1 MPKNKILF
9 FLILSIYSF
18 AQETTIN
25 NKLIV
30 GANQT
35 EKYIYKLNK
44 KSIGIVANQTSVIFS
59 EDGSYTH
66 LVDSLHKL
74 KLNIKR
80 VFAPEHGFR
89 GEADAGEHVK
99 NGIDNKTGLSIISLY
114 GKNKK
119 PSINYLKDIDIMVF
133 DIQDVGVRFY
143 TYISTLHYIMEACA
157 ENNIPLIILDRPN
170 PNGDYIDGPILDLK
184 HKSFVGMHPVPIVH
198 GMTIGEYGK
207 MINGESWL
215 ADGLQCDL
223 SVIKITN
230 YSHSRVYEP
239 PIPPSPNLPN
249 YKSIRLYPSL
259 CLFEG
264 TSVSVGRGTD
274 NQFQIYGSPN
284 LNPTVYKYQFK
295 PLPNRGAKYP
305 KHQNKLCYG
314 ENLENSKINKGI
326 QLNFIL
332 KAYENSKNKSHFFND
347 FFIKLS
353 GDLTLID
360 DIKIGFKELDIK
372 KKWSEAIK
380 TYDKMRQPY
389 MLYPFLRY
397 FWIYNQNFIII

>member
-18 AQETTIN
+18 AQQSAIN
-25 NKLIV
+25 KALVV

-35 EKYIYKLNK
+35 EKYVYKLNN
-44 KSIGIVANQTSVIFS
+44 KSIGIVANQTSVILN
-59 EDGSYTH
+59 EDGSYSH
-66 LVDSLHKL
+66 LIDSLLKL
-74 KLNIKR
+74 KINIKR

-89 GEADAGEHVK
+89 GDADAGEYVK
-99 NGIDNKTGLSIISLY
+99 NGSDKKTGLPIISLY

-119 PSINYLKDIDIMVF
+119 PALNYLKDIDIMIF

-157 ENNIPLIILDRPN
+157 EQKIPLIILDRPN
-170 PNGDYIDGPILDLK
+170 PNGDYIDGPVLDMK
-184 HKSFVGMHPVPIVH
+184 YKSFVGMHPVPIVH
-198 GMTIGEYGK
+198 GMTVGEYAK

-215 ADGLQCDL
+215 SDELHCDL
-223 SVIKITN
+223 TVIKVTN
-230 YSHSRVYEP
+230 YSHSTVYEP

-264 TSVSVGRGTD
+264 TSISVGRGTD
-274 NQFQIYGSPN
+274 DQFQVYGSPE
-284 LNPTVYKYQFK
+284 LNPMIYKYQFK
-295 PLPNRGAKYP
+295 PLPNKGAKFP
-305 KHQNKLCYG
+305 KHQNKLCFG
-314 ENLENSKINKGI
+314 ENLKNSKINKGI

-332 KAYENSKNKSHFFND
+332 KAYENSKNKSQFFND

-353 GDLTLID
+353 GDNTLMNN
-360 DIKIGFKELDIK
+360 IKIGFKELDIK
-372 KKWSEAIK
+372 KKWSKTIK
-380 TYDKMRQPY
+380 SYSKMRQTY
-389 MLYPFLRY
+389 LLYPL
-397 FWIYNQNFIII
+397 

>member
-18 AQETTIN
+18 AQQSAIN
-25 NKLIV
+25 KALVV

-35 EKYIYKLNK
+35 EKYVYKLNN
-44 KSIGIVANQTSVIFS
+44 KSIGIVANQTSVIFNDNGGYS
-59 EDGSYTH
+59 H
-66 LVDSLHKL
+66 LVDSLYKL
-74 KLNIKR
+74 KVNIKR

-89 GEADAGEHVK
+89 GDADAGEYVN
-99 NGIDNKTGLSIISLY
+99 NGSDKKTGLPIISLY

-119 PSINYLKDIDIMVF
+119 PAVNYLKDIDIMIF

-143 TYISTLHYIMEACA
+143 TYISSLHYIMEACA
-157 ENNIPLIILDRPN
+157 EQKIQLIILDRPN
-170 PNGDYIDGPILDLK
+170 PNGDYIDGPVLDLK
-184 HKSFVGMHPVPIVH
+184 YKSFVGMHPVPIVH
-198 GMTIGEYGK
+198 GMTVGEYAK
-207 MINGESWL
+207 MINGELWL
-215 ADGLQCDL
+215 SDELHCDL
-223 SVIKITN
+223 TVIKVTN
-230 YSHSRVYEP
+230 YSHSTIYEP

-264 TSVSVGRGTD
+264 TSISVGRGTD
-274 NQFQIYGSPN
+274 DQFQVYGSPE
-284 LNPTVYKYQFK
+284 LNPMIYKYQFK
-295 PLPNRGAKYP
+295 PLPNKGAKYP
-305 KHQNKLCYG
+305 KYQNKLCFG
-314 ENLENSKINKGI
+314 ENLKNSKINKGI

-332 KAYENSKNKSHFFND
+332 KAYENSKNKSQFFND

-353 GDLTLID
+353 GNHILMN

-380 TYDKMRQPY
+380 SYNKMRQSY
-389 MLYPFLRY
+389 LLYPL
-397 FWIYNQNFIII
+397 

>member
-18 AQETTIN
+18 AQQSAIN
-25 NKLIV
+25 KALVV

-35 EKYIYKLNK
+35 EKYVYKLNN
-44 KSIGIVANQTSVIFS
+44 KSIGIVANQTSVILN
-59 EDGSYTH
+59 EDGSYSH
-66 LVDSLHKL
+66 LIDSLLKL
-74 KLNIKR
+74 KINIKR

-89 GEADAGEHVK
+89 GDADAGEYVK
-99 NGIDNKTGLSIISLY
+99 NGSDKKTGLPIISLY

-119 PSINYLKDIDIMVF
+119 PALNYLKDIDIMIF

-157 ENNIPLIILDRPN
+157 EQKIPLIILDRPN
-170 PNGDYIDGPILDLK
+170 PNGDYIDGPVLDMK
-184 HKSFVGMHPVPIVH
+184 YKSFVGMHPVPIVH
-198 GMTIGEYGK
+198 GMTVGEYAK

-215 ADGLQCDL
+215 SDELHCDL
-223 SVIKITN
+223 TVIKVTN
-230 YSHSRVYEP
+230 YSHSTVYEP

-264 TSVSVGRGTD
+264 TSISVGRGTD
-274 NQFQIYGSPN
+274 DQFQVYGSPE
-284 LNPTVYKYQFK
+284 LNPIIYKYQFK
-295 PLPNRGAKYP
+295 PLPNKGAKFP
-305 KHQNKLCYG
+305 KHQNKLCFG
-314 ENLENSKINKGI
+314 ENLKNSKINKGI

-332 KAYENSKNKSHFFND
+332 KAYENSKNKSQFFND

-353 GDLTLID
+353 GDNTLINN
-360 DIKIGFKELDIK
+360 IKIGFKELDIK
-372 KKWSEAIK
+372 KKWSKTIK
-380 TYDKMRQPY
+380 SYSKMRQFY
-389 MLYPFLRY
+389 LLYPL
-397 FWIYNQNFIII
+397 

>member
-18 AQETTIN
+18 AQETAIN
-25 NKLIV
+25 KALVV

-44 KSIGIVANQTSVIFS
+44 KSIGIVANQTSVMFN

-89 GEADAGEHVK
+89 GDADAGEHVR
-99 NGIDNKTGLSIISLY
+99 NGFDNRTGLSIISLY

-119 PSINYLKDIDIMVF
+119 PSLNYLKDIDIMVF

-157 ENNIPLIILDRPN
+157 ENKIPLIILDRPN
-170 PNGDYIDGPILDLK
+170 PNGDYVDGPVLDLK
-184 HKSFVGMHPVPIVH
+184 YKSFVGMHPIPIVH
-198 GMTIGEYGK
+198 GMTIGEYAK

-215 ADGLQCDL
+215 SGKLKCDL

-230 YSHSRVYEP
+230 YSHSTVYEP

-264 TSVSVGRGTD
+264 TSISVGRGTD
-274 NQFQIYGSPN
+274 NQFQIYGSPE
-284 LNPTVYKYQFK
+284 LNPMIYNYQFK
-295 PLPNRGAKYP
+295 PLPNRGAKNP

-314 ENLENSKINKGI
+314 ENLKNSKIKKGI

-332 KAYENSKNKSHFFND
+332 RAYENSKNKSQFFND
-347 FFIKLS
+347 FFFKLS
-353 GDLTLID
+353 GNQTLID
-360 DIKIGFKELDIK
+360 DIKIGFKEIDIK
-372 KKWSEAIK
+372 NKWSEAIK
-380 TYDKMRQPY
+380 SYNKMRQPY
-389 MLYPFLRY
+389 LLYPF
-397 FWIYNQNFIII
+397 

>member
-18 AQETTIN
+18 AQQSAIN
-25 NKLIV
+25 KALVV

-35 EKYIYKLNK
+35 EKYVYKLNN
-44 KSIGIVANQTSVIFS
+44 KSIGIVANQTSVILN
-59 EDGSYTH
+59 EDGSYSH
-66 LVDSLHKL
+66 LIDSLLKL
-74 KLNIKR
+74 KINIKR

-89 GEADAGEHVK
+89 GDADAGEYVK
-99 NGIDNKTGLSIISLY
+99 NGSDKKTGLPIISLY

-119 PSINYLKDIDIMVF
+119 PALNYLKDIDIMIF

-157 ENNIPLIILDRPN
+157 ELKIPLIILDRPN
-170 PNGDYIDGPILDLK
+170 PNGDYIDGPVLDMK
-184 HKSFVGMHPVPIVH
+184 YKSFVGMHPVPIVH
-198 GMTIGEYGK
+198 GMTVGEYAK

-215 ADGLQCDL
+215 SDELHCDL
-223 SVIKITN
+223 TVIKVTN
-230 YSHSRVYEP
+230 YSHSTVYEP

-264 TSVSVGRGTD
+264 TSISVGRGTD
-274 NQFQIYGSPN
+274 DQFQVYGSPE
-284 LNPTVYKYQFK
+284 LNPMIYKYQFK
-295 PLPNRGAKYP
+295 PLPNKGAKFP
-305 KHQNKLCYG
+305 KHQNKLCFG
-314 ENLENSKINKGI
+314 ENLKNSKINKGI

-332 KAYENSKNKSHFFND
+332 KAYENSKNKSQFFND

-353 GDLTLID
+353 GDNTLMNN
-360 DIKIGFKELDIK
+360 IKIGFKELDIK
-372 KKWSEAIK
+372 KKWSKTIK
-380 TYDKMRQPY
+380 SYSKMRQFY
-389 MLYPFLRY
+389 LLYPL
-397 FWIYNQNFIII
+397 

>member
-18 AQETTIN
+18 AQQSAIN
-25 NKLIV
+25 KALVV

-35 EKYIYKLNK
+35 EKYVYKLNN
-44 KSIGIVANQTSVIFS
+44 KSIGIVANQTSVILN
-59 EDGSYTH
+59 EDGSYSH
-66 LVDSLHKL
+66 LIDSLLKL
-74 KLNIKR
+74 KINIKR

-89 GEADAGEHVK
+89 GDADAGEYVK
-99 NGIDNKTGLSIISLY
+99 NGSDKKTGLPIISLY

-119 PSINYLKDIDIMVF
+119 PALNYLKDIDIMIF

-157 ENNIPLIILDRPN
+157 EQKIPLIILDRPN
-170 PNGDYIDGPILDLK
+170 PNGDYIDGPVLDMK
-184 HKSFVGMHPVPIVH
+184 YKSFVGMHPVPIVH
-198 GMTIGEYGK
+198 GMTVGEYAK

-215 ADGLQCDL
+215 SDELHCDL
-223 SVIKITN
+223 TVIKVTN
-230 YSHSRVYEP
+230 YSHSTVYEP

-264 TSVSVGRGTD
+264 TSISVGRGTD
-274 NQFQIYGSPN
+274 DQFQVYGSPE
-284 LNPTVYKYQFK
+284 LNPMIYKYQFK
-295 PLPNRGAKYP
+295 PLPNKGAKFP
-305 KHQNKLCYG
+305 KYQNKLCFG
-314 ENLENSKINKGI
+314 ENLKNSKINKGI

-332 KAYENSKNKSHFFND
+332 KAYENSKNKSQFFND

-353 GDLTLID
+353 GDNTLMNN
-360 DIKIGFKELDIK
+360 IKIGFKELDIK
-372 KKWSEAIK
+372 KKWSKTIK
-380 TYDKMRQPY
+380 SYSKMRQFY
-389 MLYPFLRY
+389 LLYPL
-397 FWIYNQNFIII
+397 

>member
-18 AQETTIN
+18 AQQSAIN
-25 NKLIV
+25 KALVV

-35 EKYIYKLNK
+35 EKYVYKLNN
-44 KSIGIVANQTSVIFS
+44 KSIGIVANQTSVILN
-59 EDGSYTH
+59 EDGSYSH
-66 LVDSLHKL
+66 LIDSLLKL
-74 KLNIKR
+74 KINIKR

-89 GEADAGEHVK
+89 GDADAGEYVK
-99 NGIDNKTGLSIISLY
+99 NGSDKKTGLPIISLY

-119 PSINYLKDIDIMVF
+119 PALNYLKDIDIMIF

-157 ENNIPLIILDRPN
+157 ELKIPLIILDRPN
-170 PNGDYIDGPILDLK
+170 PNGDYIDGPVLDMK
-184 HKSFVGMHPVPIVH
+184 YKSFVGMHPVPIVH
-198 GMTIGEYGK
+198 GMTVGEYAK

-215 ADGLQCDL
+215 SDELHCDL
-223 SVIKITN
+223 TVIKVTN
-230 YSHSRVYEP
+230 YSHSTVYEP

-264 TSVSVGRGTD
+264 TSISVGRGTD
-274 NQFQIYGSPN
+274 DQFQVYGSPE
-284 LNPTVYKYQFK
+284 LNPMIYKYQFK
-295 PLPNRGAKYP
+295 PLPNKGAKFP
-305 KHQNKLCYG
+305 KYQNKLCFG
-314 ENLENSKINKGI
+314 ENLKNSKINKGI

-332 KAYENSKNKSHFFND
+332 KAYENSKNKSQFFND

-353 GDLTLID
+353 GDNTLINN
-360 DIKIGFKELDIK
+360 IKIGFKELDIK
-372 KKWSEAIK
+372 KKWSKTIK
-380 TYDKMRQPY
+380 SYSKMRQFY
-389 MLYPFLRY
+389 LLYPL
-397 FWIYNQNFIII
+397 

>member
-18 AQETTIN
+18 AQETIVN
-25 NKLIV
+25 KKLIV

-66 LVDSLHKL
+66 LVDSLYKL

-119 PSINYLKDIDIMVF
+119 PSMNYLKDIDIMVF

-230 YSHSRVYEP
+230 YTHSRVYEP

-264 TSVSVGRGTD
+264 TSISVGRGTN
-274 NQFQIYGSPN
+274 NQFQIYGSPD
-284 LNPTVYKYQFK
+284 LSPTVYNYQFK

-332 KAYENSKNKSHFFND
+332 KAYENSKNRSHFFND

-380 TYDKMRQPY
+380 KYDKMRQPY
-389 MLYPFLRY
+389 MLYPY
-397 FWIYNQNFIII
+397 

>member
-18 AQETTIN
+18 AQQSAIN
-25 NKLIV
+25 KALVV

-35 EKYIYKLNK
+35 EKYVYKLNN
-44 KSIGIVANQTSVIFS
+44 KSIGIVANQTSVILN
-59 EDGSYTH
+59 EDGSYSH
-66 LVDSLHKL
+66 LIDSLLKL
-74 KLNIKR
+74 KINIKR

-89 GEADAGEHVK
+89 GDADAGEYVK
-99 NGIDNKTGLSIISLY
+99 NGSDKKTGLPIISLY

-119 PSINYLKDIDIMVF
+119 PALNYLKDIDIMIF

-157 ENNIPLIILDRPN
+157 EQKIPLIILDRPN
-170 PNGDYIDGPILDLK
+170 PNGDYIDGPVLDMK
-184 HKSFVGMHPVPIVH
+184 YKSFVGMHPVPIVH
-198 GMTIGEYGK
+198 GMTVGEYAK

-215 ADGLQCDL
+215 SDELHCDL
-223 SVIKITN
+223 TVIKVTN
-230 YSHSRVYEP
+230 YSHSTVYEP

-264 TSVSVGRGTD
+264 TSISVGRGTD
-274 NQFQIYGSPN
+274 DQFQVYGSPE
-284 LNPTVYKYQFK
+284 LNPMIYKYQFK
-295 PLPNRGAKYP
+295 PLPNKGAKFP
-305 KHQNKLCYG
+305 KHQNKLCFG
-314 ENLENSKINKGI
+314 ENLKNSKINKGI

-332 KAYENSKNKSHFFND
+332 KAYENSKNKSQFFND

-353 GDLTLID
+353 GDNTLMNN
-360 DIKIGFKELDIK
+360 IKIGFKELDIK
-372 KKWSEAIK
+372 KKWSK
-380 TYDKMRQPY
+380 TLKSYSKMRQFY
-389 MLYPFLRY
+389 LLYPL
-397 FWIYNQNFIII
+397 

>member
-18 AQETTIN
+18 AQQSAIN
-25 NKLIV
+25 KALVV

-35 EKYIYKLNK
+35 EKYVYKLNN
-44 KSIGIVANQTSVIFS
+44 KSIGIVANQTSVILN
-59 EDGSYTH
+59 EDGSYSH
-66 LVDSLHKL
+66 LIDSLLKL
-74 KLNIKR
+74 KINIKR

-89 GEADAGEHVK
+89 GDADAGEYVK
-99 NGIDNKTGLSIISLY
+99 NGSDKKTGLPIISLY

-119 PSINYLKDIDIMVF
+119 PALNYLKDIDIMIF

-157 ENNIPLIILDRPN
+157 EQKIPLIILDRPN
-170 PNGDYIDGPILDLK
+170 PNGDYIDGPVLDMK
-184 HKSFVGMHPVPIVH
+184 YKSFVGMHPVPIVH
-198 GMTIGEYGK
+198 GMTVGEFAK

-215 ADGLQCDL
+215 SDELHCDL
-223 SVIKITN
+223 TVIKVTN
-230 YSHSRVYEP
+230 YSHSTVYEP

-264 TSVSVGRGTD
+264 TSISVGRGTD
-274 NQFQIYGSPN
+274 DQFQVYGSPE
-284 LNPTVYKYQFK
+284 LNPMIYKYQFK
-295 PLPNRGAKYP
+295 PLPNKGAKFP
-305 KHQNKLCYG
+305 KHQNKLCFG
-314 ENLENSKINKGI
+314 ENLKNSKINKGI

-332 KAYENSKNKSHFFND
+332 KAYENSKNKSQFFND

-353 GDLTLID
+353 GDNTLMNN
-360 DIKIGFKELDIK
+360 IKIGFKELDIK
-372 KKWSEAIK
+372 KKWSK
-380 TYDKMRQPY
+380 TLKSYSKMRQFY
-389 MLYPFLRY
+389 LLYPL
-397 FWIYNQNFIII
+397 

>member
-18 AQETTIN
+18 AQETAIN
-25 NKLIV
+25 KALVV

-44 KSIGIVANQTSVIFS
+44 KSIGIVANQTSVMFN

-89 GEADAGEHVK
+89 GDADAGEHVR
-99 NGIDNKTGLSIISLY
+99 NGFDNRTGLSIISLY

-119 PSINYLKDIDIMVF
+119 PSLNYLKDIDIMVF

-157 ENNIPLIILDRPN
+157 ENKIPLIILDRPN
-170 PNGDYIDGPILDLK
+170 PNGDYVDGPVLDLK
-184 HKSFVGMHPVPIVH
+184 YKSFVGMHPIPIVH
-198 GMTIGEYGK
+198 GMTIGEYAK

-215 ADGLQCDL
+215 SGKLKCDL

-230 YSHSRVYEP
+230 YSHSTVYEP

-264 TSVSVGRGTD
+264 TSISVGRGTD
-274 NQFQIYGSPN
+274 NQFQIYGSPE
-284 LNPTVYKYQFK
+284 LNPMIYNYQFK

-314 ENLENSKINKGI
+314 ENLKNSKIKKGI

-332 KAYENSKNKSHFFND
+332 RAYENSKNKSQFFND
-347 FFIKLS
+347 FFFKLS
-353 GDLTLID
+353 GNQTLID
-360 DIKIGFKELDIK
+360 DIKIGFKEIDIK
-372 KKWSEAIK
+372 NKWSEAIK
-380 TYDKMRQPY
+380 SYNKMRQPY
-389 MLYPFLRY
+389 LLYPF
-397 FWIYNQNFIII
+397 

>member
-1 MPKNKILF
+1 MLKNKILF

-18 AQETTIN
+18 AQETAIN
-25 NKLIV
+25 KALVV

-44 KSIGIVANQTSVIFS
+44 KSIGIVANQTSVMFN

-89 GEADAGEHVK
+89 GDADAGEHVR
-99 NGIDNKTGLSIISLY
+99 NGFDNRTGLSIISLY

-119 PSINYLKDIDIMVF
+119 PSLNYLKDIDIMVF

-157 ENNIPLIILDRPN
+157 ENKIPLIILDRPN
-170 PNGDYIDGPILDLK
+170 PNGDYVDGPVLDLK
-184 HKSFVGMHPVPIVH
+184 YKSFVGMHPIPIVH
-198 GMTIGEYGK
+198 GMTIGEYAK

-215 ADGLQCDL
+215 SGKLKCDL

-230 YSHSRVYEP
+230 YSHSTLYEP

-264 TSVSVGRGTD
+264 TSISVGRGTD
-274 NQFQIYGSPN
+274 NQFQIYGSPE
-284 LNPTVYKYQFK
+284 LNPMIYNYQFK

-314 ENLENSKINKGI
+314 ENLKNSKIKKGI

-332 KAYENSKNKSHFFND
+332 RAYENSKNKSQFFND
-347 FFIKLS
+347 FFFKLS
-353 GDLTLID
+353 GNQTLID
-360 DIKIGFKELDIK
+360 DIKIGFKEIDIK
-372 KKWSEAIK
+372 NKWSEAIK
-380 TYDKMRQPY
+380 SYNKMRQPY
-389 MLYPFLRY
+389 LLYPF
-397 FWIYNQNFIII
+397 

>member
-18 AQETTIN
+18 AQQSAIN
-25 NKLIV
+25 KALVV

-35 EKYIYKLNK
+35 EKYVYKLNN
-44 KSIGIVANQTSVIFS
+44 KSIGIVANQTSVILN
-59 EDGSYTH
+59 EDGSYSH
-66 LVDSLHKL
+66 LIDSLLKL
-74 KLNIKR
+74 KINIKR

-89 GEADAGEHVK
+89 GDADAGEYVK
-99 NGIDNKTGLSIISLY
+99 NGSDKKTGLPIISLY

-119 PSINYLKDIDIMVF
+119 PALNYLKDIDIMIF

-157 ENNIPLIILDRPN
+157 ELKIPLIILDRPN
-170 PNGDYIDGPILDLK
+170 PNGDYIDGPVLDMK
-184 HKSFVGMHPVPIVH
+184 YKSFVGMHPVPIVH
-198 GMTIGEYGK
+198 GMTVGEYAK

-215 ADGLQCDL
+215 SDELHCDL
-223 SVIKITN
+223 TVIKVTN
-230 YSHSRVYEP
+230 YSHSTVYEP

-264 TSVSVGRGTD
+264 TSISVGRGTD
-274 NQFQIYGSPN
+274 DQFQVYGSPE
-284 LNPTVYKYQFK
+284 LNPIIYKYQFK
-295 PLPNRGAKYP
+295 PLPNKGAKFP
-305 KHQNKLCYG
+305 KHQNKLCFG
-314 ENLENSKINKGI
+314 ENLKNSKINKGI

-332 KAYENSKNKSHFFND
+332 KAYENSKNKSQFFND

-353 GDLTLID
+353 GDNTLINN
-360 DIKIGFKELDIK
+360 IKIGFKELDIK
-372 KKWSEAIK
+372 KKWSKTIK
-380 TYDKMRQPY
+380 SYSKMRQFY
-389 MLYPFLRY
+389 LLYPL
-397 FWIYNQNFIII
+397 

>member
-1 MPKNKILF
+1 MHRKQL
-9 FLILSIYSF
+9 Y
-18 AQETTIN
+18 N
-25 NKLIV
+25 NKLVV

-44 KSIGIVANQTSVIFS
+44 KSIGIVANQTSVIFN

-119 PSINYLKDIDIMVF
+119 PSLNYLKDIDIMVF

-264 TSVSVGRGTD
+264 TSISVGRGTD
-274 NQFQIYGSPN
+274 NQFQIYGSPE
-284 LNPTVYKYQFK
+284 LNPMVYNYQFK

-314 ENLENSKINKGI
+314 ENLKNSKINKGI

-389 MLYPFLRY
+389 MLYP
-397 FWIYNQNFIII
+397 I

>member
-18 AQETTIN
+18 AQQSAIN
-25 NKLIV
+25 KALVV

-35 EKYIYKLNK
+35 EKYVYKLNN
-44 KSIGIVANQTSVIFS
+44 KSIGIVANQTSVILN
-59 EDGSYTH
+59 EDGSYSH
-66 LVDSLHKL
+66 LIDSLLKL
-74 KLNIKR
+74 KINIKR

-89 GEADAGEHVK
+89 GDADAGEYVK
-99 NGIDNKTGLSIISLY
+99 NGSDKKTGLPIISLY

-119 PSINYLKDIDIMVF
+119 PALNYLKDIDIMIF

-157 ENNIPLIILDRPN
+157 EQKIPLIILDRPN
-170 PNGDYIDGPILDLK
+170 PNGDYIDGPVLDMK
-184 HKSFVGMHPVPIVH
+184 YKSFVGMHPVPIVH
-198 GMTIGEYGK
+198 GMTVGEYAK

-215 ADGLQCDL
+215 SDELHCDL
-223 SVIKITN
+223 TVIKVTN
-230 YSHSRVYEP
+230 YSHSTVYEP

-264 TSVSVGRGTD
+264 TSISVGRGTD
-274 NQFQIYGSPN
+274 DQFQVYGSPE
-284 LNPTVYKYQFK
+284 LNPIIYKYQFK
-295 PLPNRGAKYP
+295 PLPNKGAKFP
-305 KHQNKLCYG
+305 KHQNKLCFG
-314 ENLENSKINKGI
+314 ENLKNSKINKGI

-332 KAYENSKNKSHFFND
+332 KAYENSKNKSQFFND

-353 GDLTLID
+353 GDNTLMNN
-360 DIKIGFKELDIK
+360 IKIGFKELDIK
-372 KKWSEAIK
+372 KKWSKTIK
-380 TYDKMRQPY
+380 SYSKMRQFY
-389 MLYPFLRY
+389 LLYPL
-397 FWIYNQNFIII
+397 

>member
-1 MPKNKILF
+1 MVLEVK
-9 FLILSIYSF
+9 
-18 AQETTIN
+18 
-25 NKLIV
+25 
-30 GANQT
+30 
-35 EKYIYKLNK
+35 
-44 KSIGIVANQTSVIFS
+44 
-59 EDGSYTH
+59 
-66 LVDSLHKL
+66 
-74 KLNIKR
+74 
-80 VFAPEHGFR
+80 
-89 GEADAGEHVK
+89 ADAGEHVK

-314 ENLENSKINKGI
+314 ENLKNSKINKGI

-353 GDLTLID
+353 GDRTLID

-389 MLYPFLRY
+389 MLYPF
-397 FWIYNQNFIII
+397 

>member
-18 AQETTIN
+18 AQQSAIN
-25 NKLIV
+25 KALVV

-35 EKYIYKLNK
+35 EKYVYKLNN
-44 KSIGIVANQTSVIFS
+44 KSIGIVANQTSVILN
-59 EDGSYTH
+59 EDGSYSH
-66 LVDSLHKL
+66 LIDSLLKL
-74 KLNIKR
+74 KINIKR

-89 GEADAGEHVK
+89 GDADAGEYVK
-99 NGIDNKTGLSIISLY
+99 NGSDKKTGLPIISLY

-119 PSINYLKDIDIMVF
+119 PALNYLKDIDIMIF

-157 ENNIPLIILDRPN
+157 ELKIPLIILDRPN
-170 PNGDYIDGPILDLK
+170 PNGDYIDGPVLDMK
-184 HKSFVGMHPVPIVH
+184 YKSFVGMHPVPIVH
-198 GMTIGEYGK
+198 GMTVGEYAK

-215 ADGLQCDL
+215 SDELHCDL
-223 SVIKITN
+223 TVIKVTN
-230 YSHSRVYEP
+230 YSHSTVYEP

-264 TSVSVGRGTD
+264 TSISVGRGTD
-274 NQFQIYGSPN
+274 DQFQVYGSPE
-284 LNPTVYKYQFK
+284 LNPMIYKYQFK
-295 PLPNRGAKYP
+295 PLPNKGAKFP
-305 KHQNKLCYG
+305 KHQNKLCFG
-314 ENLENSKINKGI
+314 ENLKNSKINKGI

-332 KAYENSKNKSHFFND
+332 KAYENSKNKSQFFNN

-353 GDLTLID
+353 GDNTLINN
-360 DIKIGFKELDIK
+360 IKIGFKELDIK
-372 KKWSEAIK
+372 KKWSK
-380 TYDKMRQPY
+380 TLKSYSKMRQFY
-389 MLYPFLRY
+389 LLYPL
-397 FWIYNQNFIII
+397 

>member
-18 AQETTIN
+18 AQETAIN
-25 NKLIV
+25 KALVV

-44 KSIGIVANQTSVIFS
+44 KSIGIVANQTSVMFN

-89 GEADAGEHVK
+89 GDADAGEHVR
-99 NGIDNKTGLSIISLY
+99 NGFDNRTGLSIISLY

-119 PSINYLKDIDIMVF
+119 PSLNYLKDIDIMVF

-157 ENNIPLIILDRPN
+157 ENKIPLIILDRPN
-170 PNGDYIDGPILDLK
+170 PNGDYVDGPVLDLK
-184 HKSFVGMHPVPIVH
+184 YKSFVGMHPIPIVH
-198 GMTIGEYGK
+198 GMTIGEYAK

-215 ADGLQCDL
+215 SGKLKCDL

-230 YSHSRVYEP
+230 YSHSTLYEP

-264 TSVSVGRGTD
+264 TSISVGRGTD
-274 NQFQIYGSPN
+274 NQFQIYGSPE
-284 LNPTVYKYQFK
+284 LNPMIYNYQFK
-295 PLPNRGAKYP
+295 PLPNRGAKNP

-314 ENLENSKINKGI
+314 ENLKNSKIKKGI
-326 QLNFIL
+326 QLSFIL
-332 KAYENSKNKSHFFND
+332 RAYENSKNKSQFFND
-347 FFIKLS
+347 FFFKLS
-353 GDLTLID
+353 GNQTLID
-360 DIKIGFKELDIK
+360 DIKIGFKEIDIK
-372 KKWSEAIK
+372 NKWSEAIK
-380 TYDKMRQPY
+380 SYNKMRQPY
-389 MLYPFLRY
+389 LLYPF
-397 FWIYNQNFIII
+397 

>member
-25 NKLIV
+25 KKLII

-215 ADGLQCDL
+215 ADELQCDL

-230 YSHSRVYEP
+230 YTHSRVYEP

-264 TSVSVGRGTD
+264 TSISVGRGTD
-274 NQFQIYGSPN
+274 NQFQIYGSPD
-284 LNPTVYKYQFK
+284 LNPKVYKYQFK

-305 KHQNKLCYG
+305 KHRNKLCYG
-314 ENLENSKINKGI
+314 ENLNNSKINKGI

-332 KAYENSKNKSHFFND
+332 KAYENSENKSHFFND

-353 GDLTLID
+353 GDRTLID

-389 MLYPFLRY
+389 MLYPY
-397 FWIYNQNFIII
+397 

>member
-18 AQETTIN
+18 AQQSAIN
-25 NKLIV
+25 KALVV

-35 EKYIYKLNK
+35 EKYVYKLNN
-44 KSIGIVANQTSVIFS
+44 KSIGIVANQTSVIFN
-59 EDGSYTH
+59 EDGSYSH
-66 LVDSLHKL
+66 LIDSLLKL
-74 KLNIKR
+74 KINIKR

-89 GEADAGEHVK
+89 GDADAGEYVN
-99 NGIDNKTGLSIISLY
+99 NGSDKKTGLPIISLY

-119 PSINYLKDIDIMVF
+119 PAVNYLKDIDIMIF

-157 ENNIPLIILDRPN
+157 EQKIPLIILDRPN
-170 PNGDYIDGPILDLK
+170 PNGDYIDGPVLDMK
-184 HKSFVGMHPVPIVH
+184 YKSFVGMHPVPIVH
-198 GMTIGEYGK
+198 GMTVGEYAK
-207 MINGESWL
+207 MINGELWL
-215 ADGLQCDL
+215 SDELHCDL
-223 SVIKITN
+223 TVIKVTN
-230 YSHSRVYEP
+230 YSHSTIYEP

-264 TSVSVGRGTD
+264 TSISVGRGTD
-274 NQFQIYGSPN
+274 DQFQVYGSPE
-284 LNPTVYKYQFK
+284 LNPMIYKYQFK
-295 PLPNRGAKYP
+295 PLPNKGAKYP
-305 KHQNKLCYG
+305 KNQNKLCFG
-314 ENLENSKINKGI
+314 ENLKNSKINKGI

-332 KAYENSKNKSHFFND
+332 KAYENSKNKSQFFND

-353 GDLTLID
+353 GNHILMN

-372 KKWSEAIK
+372 KKWSKAIK
-380 TYDKMRQPY
+380 SYNKMRQSY
-389 MLYPFLRY
+389 LLYPL
-397 FWIYNQNFIII
+397 

>member
-1 MPKNKILF
+1 MLKNKILF

-18 AQETTIN
+18 AQETAIN
-25 NKLIV
+25 KALVV

-44 KSIGIVANQTSVIFS
+44 KSIGIVANQTSVMFN

-89 GEADAGEHVK
+89 GDADAGEHVR
-99 NGIDNKTGLSIISLY
+99 NGFDNRTGLSIISLY

-119 PSINYLKDIDIMVF
+119 PSLNYLKDIDIMVF

-157 ENNIPLIILDRPN
+157 ENKIPLIILDRPN
-170 PNGDYIDGPILDLK
+170 PNGDYVDGPVLDLK
-184 HKSFVGMHPVPIVH
+184 YKSFVGMHPIPIVH
-198 GMTIGEYGK
+198 GMTIGEYAK

-215 ADGLQCDL
+215 SGKLKCDL

-230 YSHSRVYEP
+230 YSHSTLYEP

-264 TSVSVGRGTD
+264 TSISVGRGTD
-274 NQFQIYGSPN
+274 NQFQIYGSPE
-284 LNPTVYKYQFK
+284 LNPMIYNYQFK
-295 PLPNRGAKYP
+295 PLPNRGAKNP

-314 ENLENSKINKGI
+314 ENLKNSKIKKGI

-332 KAYENSKNKSHFFND
+332 RAYENSKNKSQFFND
-347 FFIKLS
+347 FFFKLS
-353 GDLTLID
+353 GNQTLID
-360 DIKIGFKELDIK
+360 DIKIGFKEIDIK
-372 KKWSEAIK
+372 NKWSEAIK
-380 TYDKMRQPY
+380 SYNKMRQPY
-389 MLYPFLRY
+389 LLYPF
-397 FWIYNQNFIII
+397 

>member
-18 AQETTIN
+18 AQETAIN
-25 NKLIV
+25 KALVV

-44 KSIGIVANQTSVIFS
+44 KSIGIVANQTSVMFN

-89 GEADAGEHVK
+89 GDADAGEHVR
-99 NGIDNKTGLSIISLY
+99 NGFDNRTGLSIISLY

-119 PSINYLKDIDIMVF
+119 PSLNYLKDIDIMVF

-157 ENNIPLIILDRPN
+157 ENKIPLIILDRPN
-170 PNGDYIDGPILDLK
+170 PNGDYVDGPVLDLK
-184 HKSFVGMHPVPIVH
+184 YKSFVGMHPIPIVH
-198 GMTIGEYGK
+198 GMTIGEYAK

-215 ADGLQCDL
+215 SGKLKCDL

-230 YSHSRVYEP
+230 YSHSTLYEP

-264 TSVSVGRGTD
+264 TSISVGRGTD
-274 NQFQIYGSPN
+274 NQFQIYGSPE
-284 LNPTVYKYQFK
+284 LNPMIYNYQFK
-295 PLPNRGAKYP
+295 PLPNRGAKNP

-314 ENLENSKINKGI
+314 ENLKNSKIKKGI

-332 KAYENSKNKSHFFND
+332 RAYENSKNKSQFFND
-347 FFIKLS
+347 FFFKLS
-353 GDLTLID
+353 GNQTLID
-360 DIKIGFKELDIK
+360 DIKIGFKEIDIK
-372 KKWSEAIK
+372 NKWSEAIK
-380 TYDKMRQPY
+380 SYNKMRQPY
-389 MLYPFLRY
+389 LLYPF
-397 FWIYNQNFIII
+397 

>member
-18 AQETTIN
+18 AQQSAIN
-25 NKLIV
+25 KALVV

-35 EKYIYKLNK
+35 EKYVYKLNN
-44 KSIGIVANQTSVIFS
+44 KSIGIVANQTSVILN
-59 EDGSYTH
+59 EDGSYSH
-66 LVDSLHKL
+66 LIDSLLKL
-74 KLNIKR
+74 KINIKR

-89 GEADAGEHVK
+89 GDADAGEYVK
-99 NGIDNKTGLSIISLY
+99 NGSDKKTGLPIISLY

-119 PSINYLKDIDIMVF
+119 PALNYLKDIDIMIF

-157 ENNIPLIILDRPN
+157 EQKIPLIILDRPN
-170 PNGDYIDGPILDLK
+170 PNGDYIDGPVLDMK
-184 HKSFVGMHPVPIVH
+184 YKSFVGMHPVPIVH
-198 GMTIGEYGK
+198 GMTVGEYAK

-215 ADGLQCDL
+215 SDELHCDL
-223 SVIKITN
+223 TVIKVTN
-230 YSHSRVYEP
+230 YSHSTVYEP

-264 TSVSVGRGTD
+264 TSISVGRGTD
-274 NQFQIYGSPN
+274 DQFQVYGSPE
-284 LNPTVYKYQFK
+284 LNPIIYKYQFK
-295 PLPNRGAKYP
+295 PLPNKGAKFP
-305 KHQNKLCYG
+305 KYQNKLCFG
-314 ENLENSKINKGI
+314 ENLKNSKINKGI

-332 KAYENSKNKSHFFND
+332 KAYENSKNKSQFFND

-353 GDLTLID
+353 GDNTLMNN
-360 DIKIGFKELDIK
+360 IKIGFKELDIK
-372 KKWSEAIK
+372 KKWSKTIK
-380 TYDKMRQPY
+380 SYSKMRQFY
-389 MLYPFLRY
+389 LLYPL
-397 FWIYNQNFIII
+397 

>member
-18 AQETTIN
+18 AQQSAIN
-25 NKLIV
+25 KALVV

-35 EKYIYKLNK
+35 EKYVYKLNN
-44 KSIGIVANQTSVIFS
+44 KSIGIVANQTSVILN
-59 EDGSYTH
+59 EDGSYSH
-66 LVDSLHKL
+66 LIDSLLKL
-74 KLNIKR
+74 KINIKR

-89 GEADAGEHVK
+89 GDADAGEYVK
-99 NGIDNKTGLSIISLY
+99 NGSDKKTGLPIISLY

-119 PSINYLKDIDIMVF
+119 PALNYLKDIDIMIF

-157 ENNIPLIILDRPN
+157 EQKIPLIILDRPN
-170 PNGDYIDGPILDLK
+170 PNGDYIDGPVLDMK
-184 HKSFVGMHPVPIVH
+184 YKSFVGMHPVPIVH
-198 GMTIGEYGK
+198 GMTVGEYAK

-215 ADGLQCDL
+215 SDELHCDL
-223 SVIKITN
+223 TVIKVTN
-230 YSHSRVYEP
+230 YSHSTVYEP

-264 TSVSVGRGTD
+264 TSISVGRGTD
-274 NQFQIYGSPN
+274 DQFQVYGSPE
-284 LNPTVYKYQFK
+284 LNPMIYKYQFK
-295 PLPNRGAKYP
+295 PLPNKGAKFP
-305 KHQNKLCYG
+305 KYQNKLCFG
-314 ENLENSKINKGI
+314 ENLKNSKINKGI

-332 KAYENSKNKSHFFND
+332 KAYENSKNKSQFFND

-353 GDLTLID
+353 GDNTLMNN
-360 DIKIGFKELDIK
+360 IKIGFKELDIK
-372 KKWSEAIK
+372 KKWSKTIK
-380 TYDKMRQPY
+380 SYSKMRQTY
-389 MLYPFLRY
+389 LLYPL
-397 FWIYNQNFIII
+397 

>member
-18 AQETTIN
+18 AQQSAIN
-25 NKLIV
+25 KALVV

-35 EKYIYKLNK
+35 EKYVYKLNN
-44 KSIGIVANQTSVIFS
+44 KSIGIVANQTSVILN
-59 EDGSYTH
+59 EDGSYSH
-66 LVDSLHKL
+66 LIDSLLKL
-74 KLNIKR
+74 KINIKR

-89 GEADAGEHVK
+89 GDADAGEYVK
-99 NGIDNKTGLSIISLY
+99 NGSDKKTGLPIISLY

-119 PSINYLKDIDIMVF
+119 PALNYLKDIDIMIF

-157 ENNIPLIILDRPN
+157 EQKIPLIILDRPN
-170 PNGDYIDGPILDLK
+170 PNGDYIDGPVLDMK
-184 HKSFVGMHPVPIVH
+184 YKSFVGMHPVPIVH
-198 GMTIGEYGK
+198 GMTVGEYAK

-215 ADGLQCDL
+215 SDELHCDL
-223 SVIKITN
+223 TVIKVTN
-230 YSHSRVYEP
+230 YSHSTVYEP

-264 TSVSVGRGTD
+264 TSISVGRGTD
-274 NQFQIYGSPN
+274 DQFQVYGSPE
-284 LNPTVYKYQFK
+284 LNPMIYKYQFK
-295 PLPNRGAKYP
+295 PLPNKGAKFP
-305 KHQNKLCYG
+305 KYQNKLCFG
-314 ENLENSKINKGI
+314 ENLKNSKINKGI

-332 KAYENSKNKSHFFND
+332 KAYENSKNKSQFFND

-353 GDLTLID
+353 GDNTLINN
-360 DIKIGFKELDIK
+360 IKIGFKELDIK
-372 KKWSEAIK
+372 KKWSKTIK
-380 TYDKMRQPY
+380 SYSKMRQFY
-389 MLYPFLRY
+389 LLYPL
-397 FWIYNQNFIII
+397 

>member
-18 AQETTIN
+18 AQQSAIN
-25 NKLIV
+25 KALVV

-35 EKYIYKLNK
+35 EKYVYKLNN
-44 KSIGIVANQTSVIFS
+44 KSIGIVANQTSVILN
-59 EDGSYTH
+59 EDGSYSH
-66 LVDSLHKL
+66 LIDSLLKL
-74 KLNIKR
+74 KINIKR

-89 GEADAGEHVK
+89 GDADAGEYVK
-99 NGIDNKTGLSIISLY
+99 NGSDKKTGLPIISLY

-119 PSINYLKDIDIMVF
+119 PALNYLKDIDIMIF

-157 ENNIPLIILDRPN
+157 EQKIPLIILDRPN
-170 PNGDYIDGPILDLK
+170 PNGDYIDGPVLDMK
-184 HKSFVGMHPVPIVH
+184 YKSFVGMHPVPIVH
-198 GMTIGEYGK
+198 GMTVGEYAK

-215 ADGLQCDL
+215 SDELHCDL
-223 SVIKITN
+223 TVIKVTN
-230 YSHSRVYEP
+230 YSHSTVYEP

-264 TSVSVGRGTD
+264 TLISVGRGTD
-274 NQFQIYGSPN
+274 DQFQVYGSPE
-284 LNPTVYKYQFK
+284 LNPMIYKYQFK
-295 PLPNRGAKYP
+295 PLPNKGAKFP
-305 KHQNKLCYG
+305 KYQNKLCFG
-314 ENLENSKINKGI
+314 ENLKNSKINKGI

-332 KAYENSKNKSHFFND
+332 KAYENSKNKSQFFND

-353 GDLTLID
+353 GDNTLINN
-360 DIKIGFKELDIK
+360 IKIGFKELDIK
-372 KKWSEAIK
+372 KKWSKTIK
-380 TYDKMRQPY
+380 SYSKMRQFY
-389 MLYPFLRY
+389 LLYPL
-397 FWIYNQNFIII
+397 

>member
-18 AQETTIN
+18 AQQSAIN
-25 NKLIV
+25 KALVV

-35 EKYIYKLNK
+35 EKYVYKLNN
-44 KSIGIVANQTSVIFS
+44 KSIGIVANQTSVILN
-59 EDGSYTH
+59 EDGSYSH
-66 LVDSLHKL
+66 LIDSLLKL
-74 KLNIKR
+74 KINIKR

-89 GEADAGEHVK
+89 GDADAGEYVK
-99 NGIDNKTGLSIISLY
+99 NGSDKKTGLPIISLY

-119 PSINYLKDIDIMVF
+119 PALNYLKDIDIMIF

-157 ENNIPLIILDRPN
+157 EQKIPLIILDRPN
-170 PNGDYIDGPILDLK
+170 PNGDYIDGPVLDMK
-184 HKSFVGMHPVPIVH
+184 YKSFVGMHPVPIVH
-198 GMTIGEYGK
+198 GMTVGEYAK

-215 ADGLQCDL
+215 SDELHCDL
-223 SVIKITN
+223 TVIKVTN
-230 YSHSRVYEP
+230 YSHSTVYEP

-264 TSVSVGRGTD
+264 TSISVGRGTD
-274 NQFQIYGSPN
+274 DQFQVYGSPE
-284 LNPTVYKYQFK
+284 LNPMIYKYQFK
-295 PLPNRGAKYP
+295 PLPNKGAKFP
-305 KHQNKLCYG
+305 KHQNKLCFG
-314 ENLENSKINKGI
+314 ENLKNSKINKGI

-332 KAYENSKNKSHFFND
+332 KAYENSKNKSQFFND

-353 GDLTLID
+353 GDNTLMNN
-360 DIKIGFKELDIK
+360 IKIGFKELDIK
-372 KKWSEAIK
+372 KKWSKTIK
-380 TYDKMRQPY
+380 SYSKMRQFY
-389 MLYPFLRY
+389 LLYPL
-397 FWIYNQNFIII
+397 

>member
-18 AQETTIN
+18 AQETAIN
-25 NKLIV
+25 KALVV

-44 KSIGIVANQTSVIFS
+44 KSIGIVANQTSVMFN

-89 GEADAGEHVK
+89 GDADAGEHVR
-99 NGIDNKTGLSIISLY
+99 NGFDNRTGLSIISLY

-119 PSINYLKDIDIMVF
+119 PSLNYLKDIDIMVF

-157 ENNIPLIILDRPN
+157 ENKIPLIILDRPN
-170 PNGDYIDGPILDLK
+170 PNGDYVDGPVLDLK
-184 HKSFVGMHPVPIVH
+184 YKSFVGMHPIPIVH
-198 GMTIGEYGK
+198 GMTIGEYAK

-215 ADGLQCDL
+215 SGKLKCDL

-230 YSHSRVYEP
+230 YSHSTVYEP

-264 TSVSVGRGTD
+264 TSISVGRGTD
-274 NQFQIYGSPN
+274 NQFQIYGSPE
-284 LNPTVYKYQFK
+284 LNPMIYNYQFK
-295 PLPNRGAKYP
+295 PLPNRGAKNP

-314 ENLENSKINKGI
+314 ENLKNSKIKKGI
-326 QLNFIL
+326 QLSFIL
-332 KAYENSKNKSHFFND
+332 RAYENSKNKSQFFND
-347 FFIKLS
+347 FFFKLS
-353 GDLTLID
+353 GNQTLID
-360 DIKIGFKELDIK
+360 DIKIGFKEIDIK
-372 KKWSEAIK
+372 NKWSEAIK
-380 TYDKMRQPY
+380 SYNKMRQPY
-389 MLYPFLRY
+389 LLYPF
-397 FWIYNQNFIII
+397 